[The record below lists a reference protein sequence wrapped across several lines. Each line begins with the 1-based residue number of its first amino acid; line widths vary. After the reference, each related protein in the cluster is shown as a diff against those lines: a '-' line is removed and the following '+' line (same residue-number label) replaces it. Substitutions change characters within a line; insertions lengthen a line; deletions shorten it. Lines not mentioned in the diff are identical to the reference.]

1 MSEQTPPPAGRA
13 RLVYGFLF
21 LLAAAGGAGVALLVA
36 NIATRKEEARHPV
49 LDLSHLTEDTVDPE
63 VWGRTFPFQY
73 SSYLLTADTER
84 TSHGGSEAPGSK
96 LESNPRLLRLFAG
109 YPFAVDYRE
118 KRGHAYMLADQDAT
132 ERVHKFK
139 QPGACLHCHASV
151 IPVYREAGK
160 GDVRKG
166 FEAVC
171 AMPLAEAR
179 KKVSHPVSCLDCHDP
194 KTMRLRVTRPG
205 FIAGIAAL
213 AKGEGEVP
221 HLPSVQRWRAA
232 KRAKDYDPNV
242 DASRQEMRSFV
253 CGQCHVE
260 YYFKGA
266 GKVVTYPWAKGL
278 RADDIEAYYEAE
290 RFTDWTHAE
299 TGAKVL
305 KAQHP
310 EFELWSQ
317 GIHARSGVAC
327 ADCHMPYVRQ
337 GAMKMSSHHVR
348 SPMLNVNQACQTC
361 HRFEEKEL
369 RGRVEAIQGRTRG
382 LLERAEKAVLALM
395 DAVKQARAAGAGDAA
410 LAEALRLHRQAQWRV
425 DFINAENSMGFH
437 APQEAARVLAEG
449 IDLARQGQI
458 AALTARRGKE

>member
-1 MSEQTPPPAGRA
+1 MSEAPTPNRGRPTLA
-13 RLVYGFLF
+13 YVTLF
-21 LLAAAGGAGVALLVA
+21 LAAAALGAAAALLIA
-36 NIATRKEEARHPV
+36 NIAKRQEEGRHPV

-96 LESNPRLLRLFAG
+96 LEANPRLVRLFAG

-132 ERVHKFK
+132 ERVTKFK
-139 QPGACLHCHASV
+139 QPGACLHCHSSV
-151 IPVYREAGK
+151 LPAYREAGG
-160 GDVRKG
+160 GDIQKG

-171 AMPLAEAR
+171 AMPLSEAR

-194 KTMRLRVTRPG
+194 KTMQLRVTRPA
-205 FIAGIAAL
+205 FLAGIAAL
-213 AKGEGEVP
+213 ARGDAPVP
-221 HLPSVQRWRAA
+221 HLPSITRWRES
-232 KRAKDYDPNV
+232 KRAKAYDPNA

-260 YYFKGA
+260 YYFKGP
-266 GKVVTYPWAKGL
+266 GKIVTYPWARGL
-278 RADDIEAYYEAE
+278 KADDMEAYYEAE
-290 RFTDWTHAE
+290 GLTDWTHGE

-310 EFELWSQ
+310 ELELWSQ

-337 GAMKMSSHHVR
+337 GAMKLSSHHVR
-348 SPMLNVNQACQTC
+348 SPMLSVNSSCQTC
-361 HRFEEKEL
+361 HRFPEQEI
-369 RGRVEAIQGRTRG
+369 RDRVAVIQGRTRS
-382 LLERAEKAVLALM
+382 LLERAEKAVLELM
-395 DAVKQARAAGAGDAA
+395 DAVKKARAEGADDAA
-410 LAEALRLHRQAQWRV
+410 LAEALKLHRKAQWRV
-425 DFINAENSMGFH
+425 DFINAESSLGFH

-449 IDLARQGQI
+449 IDLARLGQI
-458 AALTARRGKE
+458 AALSARRK